1 MAFYMCIQSI
11 FTILQYFIL
20 KFYVY
25 ASMSAH
31 YLCAGPK
38 ETRGRAPEPLKLEL
52 QTVVNYHVG
61 DGNKIWVLSKSIRC
75 S

>member
-1 MAFYMCIQSI
+1 MAFYMCIQCI

-38 ETRGRAPEPLKLEL
+38 ETRGGHQNP
-52 QTVVNYHVG
+52 
-61 DGNKIWVLSKSIRC
+61 
-75 S
+75 